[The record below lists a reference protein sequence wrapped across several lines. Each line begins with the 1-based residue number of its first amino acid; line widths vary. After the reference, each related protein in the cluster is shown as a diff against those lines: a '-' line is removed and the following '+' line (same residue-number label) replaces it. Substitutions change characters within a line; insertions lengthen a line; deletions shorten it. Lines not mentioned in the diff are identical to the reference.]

1 MNFQSRKR
9 LTDLNELTVAGEV
22 EGERRG
28 GRIVREFGM
37 DMNTP
42 PYLKWIT
49 NKDLLYSTWNLP
61 QYYMAA
67 WVGGEFGEKGYM
79 YTYG

>member
-49 NKDLLYSTWNLP
+49 NKFHVLYIRSLL
-61 QYYMAA
+61 
-67 WVGGEFGEKGYM
+67 VIHFK
-79 YTYG
+79 